1 MQRSTP
7 LKATRELTDTRV
19 TAYYAHRAI
28 HEKGTRRG
36 RHKPA
41 REPPGS
47 NQRRLPSIVET
58 TTTISLTSQRLPR
71 RGEQVVAKRL
81 LDEDGDEEHEQR
93 HEDRVRR
100 RAAACFDRVPCQLH
114 TGEEYKGRERTPLR
128 RARHFDD
135 PDRVVG
141 APADEDR
148 RRGVELERRDREVVR
163 VEDGQDRLRLWGEVR
178 QDWGESGTEEG
189 EGGRRTRRVTASRMP
204 TLRSDDPY
212 ASSVP
217 SSLHTVSRM
226 GQYRRSL
233 SKQGARGKQKDGSRT

>member
-71 RGEQVVAKRL
+71 RGEQVAPNVCWMRMATRSTSSVMRTAYVAELPPASTAFLVSCTQERSTR
-81 LDEDGDEEHEQR
+81 EESAPRCDALGTSMTRIELSALPLTRTDAEGLNLSDVTGKSCAWRTVRIGCGCGARCVRIGGSQ
-93 HEDRVRR
+93 VRR
-100 RAAACFDRVPCQLH
+100 R
-114 TGEEYKGRERTPLR
+114 EREGDA
-128 RARHFDD
+128 RA
-135 PDRVVG
+135 G
-141 APADEDR
+141 
-148 RRGVELERRDREVVR
+148 
-163 VEDGQDRLRLWGEVR
+163 
-178 QDWGESGTEEG
+178 
-189 EGGRRTRRVTASRMP
+189 
-204 TLRSDDPY
+204 
-212 ASSVP
+212 
-217 SSLHTVSRM
+217 
-226 GQYRRSL
+226 
-233 SKQGARGKQKDGSRT
+233 